1 MSRHAS
7 RRSAQI
13 QLIHAGAKCGAVDV
27 RWVVLSCS
35 PCPYCLQ
42 YVHGPRPLVV
52 GLPWWLFPL
61 AGVAFLGGV
70 TVAGVVFWVGLLL
83 IGRCGFLG
91 RVTVGGSL
99 LAGGVGT
106 ESV

>member
-1 MSRHAS
+1 MSPHAS
-7 RRSAQI
+7 RISARI

-27 RWVVLSCS
+27 RWAVLSCS

-52 GLPWWLFPL
+52 GLPWWL

-91 RVTVGGSL
+91 GVTVNWPVWLSG
-99 LAGGVGT
+99 
-106 ESV
+106 